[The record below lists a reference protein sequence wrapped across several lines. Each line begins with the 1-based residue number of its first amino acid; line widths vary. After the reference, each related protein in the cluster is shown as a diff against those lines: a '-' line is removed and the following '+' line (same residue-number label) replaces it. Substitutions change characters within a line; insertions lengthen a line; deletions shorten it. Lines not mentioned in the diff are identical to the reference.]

1 MPRQENTKERILEC
15 AFGLFAKP
23 RLGEVSLSEIAA
35 AAGISKTAI
44 FRHYKNKD
52 DLLDAMRQRFFE
64 ALSQMFD
71 QIGPGEKFYNYNRI
85 ERVIDSVFDFNKVR
99 PNYLHYFLQM
109 SFSDEVLTEGVKI
122 ILQDNGV
129 NLFSEEFFKEAKNL
143 LPKKLVPSYFEQTLL
158 IFLFVGLGCRQEWIS
173 VNDSALYKKTLS
185 QLIYS
190 GMGKKKNPI
199 SPARKKE
206 LDALCEI
213 HFGED
218 ESSNRFLNAFV
229 KLIQESGS
237 SKITVE
243 KIASALGMAK
253 SSVYA
258 FFANKRDYLINMLFQ
273 ETERMNVIL
282 KERFAQ
288 AKNCDEALY
297 IIMRAQANYFAQR
310 PQVIM
315 LHAYFVFQEA
325 ALAQEDLERFRGR
338 TMEMLKSGVLNDITP
353 KAFDFPVSQNALLYA
368 KWISGLTVGYMLM
381 GTKYNFPPEWLD
393 FYVSSV
399 FEMIECGIKSMQN
412 MESAK

>member
-1 MPRQENTKERILEC
+1 MPRQENTKEKILEC

-35 AAGISKTAI
+35 SAGISKTAI

-71 QIGPGEKFYNYNRI
+71 QIGPGEKFYNLKRI
-85 ERVIDSVFDFNKVR
+85 ERVIDSVFEFNKSR
-99 PNYLHYFLQM
+99 PNFFPYFLQM
-109 SFSDEVLTEGVKI
+109 SFSDAVLTEGVKI

-129 NLFSEEFFKEAKNL
+129 NLFREELFKEAKNF
-143 LPKKLVPSYFEQTLL
+143 LPKKLIPSYFEQTLL
-158 IFLFVGLGCRQEWIS
+158 IFLFVGLGCKDEWIS
-173 VNDSALYKKTLS
+173 VNDLKLYKKSLS

-190 GMGKKKNPI
+190 GMGKRKNPI
-199 SPARKKE
+199 GPERKKE
-206 LDALCEI
+206 LDAICEI
-213 HFGED
+213 QFDDD
-218 ESSNRFLNAFV
+218 EKADRFLNAFER
-229 KLIQESGS
+229 LIQESGS

-258 FFANKRDYLINMLFQ
+258 FFANKRDYLVNMLFQ
-273 ETERMNVIL
+273 ETERMNAIL
-282 KERFAQ
+282 KERVAL

-297 IIMRAQANYFAQR
+297 IIMRAQANYFARR

-315 LHAYFVFQEA
+315 LHGYFVFQEA
-325 ALAQEDLERFRGR
+325 SLPQEDIERFRER
-338 TMEMLKSGVLNDITP
+338 TMAMLKSGVLNDITP
-353 KAFDFPVSQNALLYA
+353 KAFDFPVSQNALLYV

-381 GTKYNFPPEWLD
+381 GTKHKFPPEWLD
-393 FYVSSV
+393 FYVSTV
-399 FEMIECGIKSMQN
+399 FEMIECGIKTACN
-412 MESAK
+412 DGE